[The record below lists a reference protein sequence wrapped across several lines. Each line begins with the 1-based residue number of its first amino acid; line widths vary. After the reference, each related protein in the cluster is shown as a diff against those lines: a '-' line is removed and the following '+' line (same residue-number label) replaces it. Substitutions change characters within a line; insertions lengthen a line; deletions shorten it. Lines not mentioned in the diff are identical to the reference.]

1 MRKLVVLI
9 CVFLIIS
16 GLLLSFPEWNLWLEY
31 QELLVL
37 FHIWL
42 GFFFMV
48 VFPMYA
54 WDHIRTHQQRLKT
67 ISLISLTGGVQFLTG
82 IGLIFSGLILMLYG
96 SLQLYNTGSI
106 ILLSVFSPCFINH
119 ALVTLILNSI
129 GSWQPHAAPRRGRF
143 VFKKRYFLTLFFDYG
158 RQ

>member
-1 MRKLVVLI
+1 MRKLFVLI

-54 WDHIRTHQQRLKT
+54 WDHIRTHRQRLKT
-67 ISLISLTGGVQFLTG
+67 LSLISLTGGVQFLTG

-96 SLQLYNTGSI
+96 SEGLVLASNSHELLTYAL
-106 ILLSVFSPCFINH
+106 IL
-119 ALVTLILNSI
+119 TLIFHSR
-129 GSWQPHAAPRRGRF
+129 SSRS
-143 VFKKRYFLTLFFDYG
+143 
-158 RQ
+158 

>member
-1 MRKLVVLI
+1 MRKLIVLI

-54 WDHIRTHQQRLKT
+54 WDHIRTHRQRLKT
-67 ISLISLTGGVQFLTG
+67 LSLISLSGGVQFLTG

-96 SLQLYNTGSI
+96 SEGL
-106 ILLSVFSPCFINH
+106 ILASNSHELLTY
-119 ALVTLILNSI
+119 ALILTLIFHSR
-129 GSWQPHAAPRRGRF
+129 SSRS
-143 VFKKRYFLTLFFDYG
+143 
-158 RQ
+158 

>member
-1 MRKLVVLI
+1 MRKLIVLI

-54 WDHIRTHQQRLKT
+54 WDHIRTHRQRLKT
-67 ISLISLTGGVQFLTG
+67 LSLISLTGGGQFLTG

-96 SLQLYNTGSI
+96 SDGL
-106 ILLSVFSPCFINH
+106 ILASNSHELLTY
-119 ALVTLILNSI
+119 ALILTLIFHSR
-129 GSWQPHAAPRRGRF
+129 SSRS
-143 VFKKRYFLTLFFDYG
+143 
-158 RQ
+158 

>member
-54 WDHIRTHQQRLKT
+54 WDHIRTHRHQLKT
-67 ISLISLTGGVQFLTG
+67 LSLISFTGGGQFFTG
-82 IGLIFSGLILMLYG
+82 IGLIISGLILMLYG
-96 SLQLYNTGSI
+96 SEGL
-106 ILLSVFSPCFINH
+106 ILASNSHELLTY
-119 ALVTLILNSI
+119 ALILTLIFHSR
-129 GSWQPHAAPRRGRF
+129 SSRS
-143 VFKKRYFLTLFFDYG
+143 
-158 RQ
+158 

>member
-16 GLLLSFPEWNLWLEY
+16 GLLLSFSKWNLWLEY

-54 WDHIRTHQQRLKT
+54 WDHIRTHRQRLKT
-67 ISLISLTGGVQFLTG
+67 LSLISLTGGVQFLTG

-96 SLQLYNTGSI
+96 SEGL
-106 ILLSVFSPCFINH
+106 ILASNSHELLTY
-119 ALVTLILNSI
+119 ALILTLIFHSR
-129 GSWQPHAAPRRGRF
+129 SSRS
-143 VFKKRYFLTLFFDYG
+143 
-158 RQ
+158 

>member
-37 FHIWL
+37 FHIWF

-54 WDHIRTHQQRLKT
+54 WDHIRTHRQRLKT
-67 ISLISLTGGVQFLTG
+67 LSLISLTGGVQFLTG

-96 SLQLYNTGSI
+96 SEGL
-106 ILLSVFSPCFINH
+106 ILASNSHELLTY
-119 ALVTLILNSI
+119 ALILTLIFHSR
-129 GSWQPHAAPRRGRF
+129 SSRS
-143 VFKKRYFLTLFFDYG
+143 
-158 RQ
+158 

>member
-31 QELLVL
+31 HELLVL

-54 WDHIRTHQQRLKT
+54 WDHIRTHRQRLKT
-67 ISLISLTGGVQFLTG
+67 LSLISLTGGVQFLTG

-96 SLQLYNTGSI
+96 SEGL
-106 ILLSVFSPCFINH
+106 ILASNSHELLTY
-119 ALVTLILNSI
+119 ALILTLIFHSR
-129 GSWQPHAAPRRGRF
+129 SSRS
-143 VFKKRYFLTLFFDYG
+143 
-158 RQ
+158 

>member
-54 WDHIRTHQQRLKT
+54 WDHIRTHRQRLKT
-67 ISLISLTGGVQFLTG
+67 VSLISLTGGVQFLTG

-96 SLQLYNTGSI
+96 SEGL
-106 ILLSVFSPCFINH
+106 ILASNSHELLTY
-119 ALVTLILNSI
+119 ALILTLIFHSR
-129 GSWQPHAAPRRGRF
+129 SSRS
-143 VFKKRYFLTLFFDYG
+143 
-158 RQ
+158 

>member
-1 MRKLVVLI
+1 MRKLFVLI

-16 GLLLSFPEWNLWLEY
+16 GLFLSFPEWNLWLEY

-54 WDHIRTHQQRLKT
+54 WDHIRTHRQRLKT
-67 ISLISLTGGVQFLTG
+67 LSLISLTGGVQFLTG
-82 IGLIFSGLILMLYG
+82 IGLIFSGLILVLYG
-96 SLQLYNTGSI
+96 SEGL
-106 ILLSVFSPCFINH
+106 ILASNSHELLTYVLI
-119 ALVTLILNSI
+119 LTLIFHSR
-129 GSWQPHAAPRRGRF
+129 SSRS
-143 VFKKRYFLTLFFDYG
+143 
-158 RQ
+158 

>member
-1 MRKLVVLI
+1 MRKLIVLI

-16 GLLLSFPEWNLWLEY
+16 GLLLSFPEWNLWLEN

-54 WDHIRTHQQRLKT
+54 WDHIRTHRQRLKT
-67 ISLISLTGGVQFLTG
+67 LSLISLTGGVQFLTG

-96 SLQLYNTGSI
+96 SEGL
-106 ILLSVFSPCFINH
+106 ILASNSHELLTY
-119 ALVTLILNSI
+119 ALILTLIFHSR
-129 GSWQPHAAPRRGRF
+129 SSRS
-143 VFKKRYFLTLFFDYG
+143 
-158 RQ
+158 

>member
-1 MRKLVVLI
+1 MRKLIVLI

-48 VFPMYA
+48 VFPMYT
-54 WDHIRTHQQRLKT
+54 WDHIRTHRQRLKT
-67 ISLISLTGGVQFLTG
+67 LSLISLTGGVQFLTG
-82 IGLIFSGLILMLYG
+82 FGLIFSGLILMLYG
-96 SLQLYNTGSI
+96 SEGL
-106 ILLSVFSPCFINH
+106 ILASNSHELLTY
-119 ALVTLILNSI
+119 ALILTLIFHSR
-129 GSWQPHAAPRRGRF
+129 SSRS
-143 VFKKRYFLTLFFDYG
+143 
-158 RQ
+158 

>member
-16 GLLLSFPEWNLWLEY
+16 GLLLSFSKWNLWLEY

-54 WDHIRTHQQRLKT
+54 WDHIRTHRHRLKT
-67 ISLISLTGGVQFLTG
+67 LSLISFTGGGQLLTG

-96 SLQLYNTGSI
+96 SEGL
-106 ILLSVFSPCFINH
+106 ILASNSHELLTY
-119 ALVTLILNSI
+119 ALILTLIFHSR
-129 GSWQPHAAPRRGRF
+129 SSRS
-143 VFKKRYFLTLFFDYG
+143 
-158 RQ
+158 

>member
-54 WDHIRTHQQRLKT
+54 WDHIRTHRQRLKT
-67 ISLISLTGGVQFLTG
+67 LSLISLTGGGQFLTG

-96 SLQLYNTGSI
+96 SEGL
-106 ILLSVFSPCFINH
+106 ILASNSHELLTY
-119 ALVTLILNSI
+119 ALILTLIFHSR
-129 GSWQPHAAPRRGRF
+129 SSRS
-143 VFKKRYFLTLFFDYG
+143 
-158 RQ
+158 

>member
-54 WDHIRTHQQRLKT
+54 WDHIRTHRQRLKT
-67 ISLISLTGGVQFLTG
+67 LSLISLTGGVQFFTG

-96 SLQLYNTGSI
+96 SEGL
-106 ILLSVFSPCFINH
+106 ILASNSHELLTY
-119 ALVTLILNSI
+119 ALILTLIFHSR
-129 GSWQPHAAPRRGRF
+129 SSRS
-143 VFKKRYFLTLFFDYG
+143 
-158 RQ
+158 

>member
-37 FHIWL
+37 FHIWF

-54 WDHIRTHQQRLKT
+54 WDHIRTHRKRLKT
-67 ISLISLTGGVQFLTG
+67 LSLISLTGGVQFLTG

-96 SLQLYNTGSI
+96 SEG
-106 ILLSVFSPCFINH
+106 
-119 ALVTLILNSI
+119 LILASNSHELLTYALI
-129 GSWQPHAAPRRGRF
+129 
-143 VFKKRYFLTLFFDYG
+143 LTLTFHS
-158 RQ
+158 RSSRS

>member
-31 QELLVL
+31 QEILVL
-37 FHIWL
+37 FHIWF

-54 WDHIRTHQQRLKT
+54 WDHIRTHRQRLKT
-67 ISLISLTGGVQFLTG
+67 LSLISLTGGVQFLTG
-82 IGLIFSGLILMLYG
+82 IGLIFSGLILILYG
-96 SLQLYNTGSI
+96 SEGLKLASNSHELLTYAL
-106 ILLSVFSPCFINH
+106 IL
-119 ALVTLILNSI
+119 TLIFHSR
-129 GSWQPHAAPRRGRF
+129 SSRS
-143 VFKKRYFLTLFFDYG
+143 
-158 RQ
+158 

>member
-16 GLLLSFPEWNLWLEY
+16 GLFLSFPEWNLWLEY
-31 QELLVL
+31 QEFLVL

-54 WDHIRTHQQRLKT
+54 WDHIRTHRQRLKT
-67 ISLISLTGGVQFLTG
+67 LSFISLTGGVQFLAG
-82 IGLIFSGLILMLYG
+82 IGLIFSGLILILYG
-96 SLQLYNTGSI
+96 SEGLLLASNSHELLTYAL
-106 ILLSVFSPCFINH
+106 IL
-119 ALVTLILNSI
+119 TLIFHSR
-129 GSWQPHAAPRRGRF
+129 SSRS
-143 VFKKRYFLTLFFDYG
+143 
-158 RQ
+158 

>member
-16 GLLLSFPEWNLWLEY
+16 GLLLSFPGWNLWLEY
-31 QELLVL
+31 QELLVI
-37 FHIWL
+37 FHIWF

-54 WDHIRTHQQRLKT
+54 WDHIRTHRQRLKT
-67 ISLISLTGGVQFLTG
+67 LSLISLTGGVQFLTG

-96 SLQLYNTGSI
+96 SEGL
-106 ILLSVFSPCFINH
+106 ILASNSHELLTY
-119 ALVTLILNSI
+119 ALILTLIFHSR
-129 GSWQPHAAPRRGRF
+129 SSRS
-143 VFKKRYFLTLFFDYG
+143 
-158 RQ
+158 

>member
-1 MRKLVVLI
+1 MRKLIVLI

-54 WDHIRTHQQRLKT
+54 WDHIRTHRQRLKT
-67 ISLISLTGGVQFLTG
+67 LSLISLTGGVQFLTG

-96 SLQLYNTGSI
+96 SEGL
-106 ILLSVFSPCFINH
+106 ILASNSHELLTY
-119 ALVTLILNSI
+119 ALILTLIFHSR
-129 GSWQPHAAPRRGRF
+129 SSRS
-143 VFKKRYFLTLFFDYG
+143 
-158 RQ
+158 

>member
-54 WDHIRTHQQRLKT
+54 WDHIRTHRQRLKT
-67 ISLISLTGGVQFLTG
+67 LSMISLTGGVQFLTG

-96 SLQLYNTGSI
+96 SEGL
-106 ILLSVFSPCFINH
+106 ILASNSHELLTY
-119 ALVTLILNSI
+119 ALILTLIFHSR
-129 GSWQPHAAPRRGRF
+129 SSRS
-143 VFKKRYFLTLFFDYG
+143 
-158 RQ
+158 

>member
-54 WDHIRTHQQRLKT
+54 WDHIRTHRQRLKT
-67 ISLISLTGGVQFLTG
+67 LSLISLTGGVQFLTG

-96 SLQLYNTGSI
+96 TEGL
-106 ILLSVFSPCFINH
+106 ILASNIHELLTY
-119 ALVTLILNSI
+119 ALILTLIFHSR
-129 GSWQPHAAPRRGRF
+129 SSRS
-143 VFKKRYFLTLFFDYG
+143 
-158 RQ
+158 

>member
-16 GLLLSFPEWNLWLEY
+16 GLLLSFPEWNFWLEY

-54 WDHIRTHQQRLKT
+54 WDHIRTHRQRLKT
-67 ISLISLTGGVQFLTG
+67 LSLISLTGGVQFLTG

-96 SLQLYNTGSI
+96 SEGL
-106 ILLSVFSPCFINH
+106 ILASNSHELLTY
-119 ALVTLILNSI
+119 ALILTLIFHSR
-129 GSWQPHAAPRRGRF
+129 SSRS
-143 VFKKRYFLTLFFDYG
+143 
-158 RQ
+158 

>member
-1 MRKLVVLI
+1 MRKLIVLI

-48 VFPMYA
+48 FFPMYA
-54 WDHIRTHQQRLKT
+54 WDHIRTHRQRLKT
-67 ISLISLTGGVQFLTG
+67 LSLISLTGGVQFLTG
-82 IGLIFSGLILMLYG
+82 FGLIFSGLILMLYG
-96 SLQLYNTGSI
+96 SEGL
-106 ILLSVFSPCFINH
+106 ILASNSHELLTY
-119 ALVTLILNSI
+119 ALILTLIFHSR
-129 GSWQPHAAPRRGRF
+129 SSRS
-143 VFKKRYFLTLFFDYG
+143 
-158 RQ
+158 

>member
-16 GLLLSFPEWNLWLEY
+16 GLLLSFQEWNLWLEY

-54 WDHIRTHQQRLKT
+54 WDHIRTHRQRLKT
-67 ISLISLTGGVQFLTG
+67 LSLISLTGGVQFLTG

-96 SLQLYNTGSI
+96 SEGLILASNSHE
-106 ILLSVFSPCFINH
+106 LLSY
-119 ALVTLILNSI
+119 ALILTLIFHSR
-129 GSWQPHAAPRRGRF
+129 SSRS
-143 VFKKRYFLTLFFDYG
+143 
-158 RQ
+158 

>member
-54 WDHIRTHQQRLKT
+54 WDHIRTHRQRLKT
-67 ISLISLTGGVQFLTG
+67 LSLISLTGGVQFLTG

-96 SLQLYNTGSI
+96 SEGL
-106 ILLSVFSPCFINH
+106 ILASNSHELLTY
-119 ALVTLILNSI
+119 ALILTLIFHSR
-129 GSWQPHAAPRRGRF
+129 SSRS
-143 VFKKRYFLTLFFDYG
+143 
-158 RQ
+158 

>member
-54 WDHIRTHQQRLKT
+54 WDHIHTHRQRLKT
-67 ISLISLTGGVQFLTG
+67 LSLISLTGGVQFLTG
-82 IGLIFSGLILMLYG
+82 FGLIFSGLILMLYG
-96 SLQLYNTGSI
+96 SEGL
-106 ILLSVFSPCFINH
+106 ILASNSHELLTY
-119 ALVTLILNSI
+119 ALILTLIFHSKSARN
-129 GSWQPHAAPRRGRF
+129 
-143 VFKKRYFLTLFFDYG
+143 
-158 RQ
+158 

>member
-1 MRKLVVLI
+1 MRKLIVLI

-31 QELLVL
+31 QALLVL

-54 WDHIRTHQQRLKT
+54 WDHIRTHRQRLKT
-67 ISLISLTGGVQFLTG
+67 LSLISLTGGVQFLTG
-82 IGLIFSGLILMLYG
+82 FGLIFSGLILMLYG
-96 SLQLYNTGSI
+96 SEGL
-106 ILLSVFSPCFINH
+106 ILASNSHELLTY
-119 ALVTLILNSI
+119 ALILTLIFHSR
-129 GSWQPHAAPRRGRF
+129 SSRS
-143 VFKKRYFLTLFFDYG
+143 
-158 RQ
+158 

>member
-1 MRKLVVLI
+1 MRKLIVLI

-42 GFFFMV
+42 GFFFIV

-54 WDHIRTHQQRLKT
+54 WDHIRTHRQRLKT
-67 ISLISLTGGVQFLTG
+67 LSLISLTGGVQFLTG

-96 SLQLYNTGSI
+96 SEGL
-106 ILLSVFSPCFINH
+106 ILASNSHELLTY
-119 ALVTLILNSI
+119 ALILTLIFHSR
-129 GSWQPHAAPRRGRF
+129 SSRS
-143 VFKKRYFLTLFFDYG
+143 
-158 RQ
+158 

>member
-54 WDHIRTHQQRLKT
+54 WDHIRTHRQRLKT
-67 ISLISLTGGVQFLTG
+67 LSLISLTGGVQFLTG

-96 SLQLYNTGSI
+96 SEGLVLASNSHELLTYAL
-106 ILLSVFSPCFINH
+106 IL
-119 ALVTLILNSI
+119 TLIFHSR
-129 GSWQPHAAPRRGRF
+129 SSR
-143 VFKKRYFLTLFFDYG
+143 V
-158 RQ
+158 

>member
-16 GLLLSFPEWNLWLEY
+16 GILLSFPERNLLLEY

-42 GFFFMV
+42 GFFFIV

-54 WDHIRTHQQRLKT
+54 WDHIRTHRQRLKT
-67 ISLISLTGGVQFLTG
+67 LSLISFTGGVQFLTG

-96 SLQLYNTGSI
+96 SEGL
-106 ILLSVFSPCFINH
+106 ILASNSHELLTY
-119 ALVTLILNSI
+119 ALILTLIFHSR
-129 GSWQPHAAPRRGRF
+129 SSRS
-143 VFKKRYFLTLFFDYG
+143 
-158 RQ
+158 

>member
-1 MRKLVVLI
+1 MRKLIVLI

-54 WDHIRTHQQRLKT
+54 WDHIRTHRQRLKT
-67 ISLISLTGGVQFLTG
+67 LSLISLTGGGQFLTG
-82 IGLIFSGLILMLYG
+82 IGLIISGLILMLYG
-96 SLQLYNTGSI
+96 SEGL
-106 ILLSVFSPCFINH
+106 ILASNSHELLTY
-119 ALVTLILNSI
+119 ALILTLIFHSR
-129 GSWQPHAAPRRGRF
+129 SSRS
-143 VFKKRYFLTLFFDYG
+143 
-158 RQ
+158 

>member
-54 WDHIRTHQQRLKT
+54 WDHIRTHRQRLKT
-67 ISLISLTGGVQFLTG
+67 LSLISLTGGVQFLTG
-82 IGLIFSGLILMLYG
+82 FGLIFSGLILMLYG
-96 SLQLYNTGSI
+96 SEGL
-106 ILLSVFSPCFINH
+106 ILASNSHELLTY
-119 ALVTLILNSI
+119 ALILTLIFHSR
-129 GSWQPHAAPRRGRF
+129 SSRS
-143 VFKKRYFLTLFFDYG
+143 
-158 RQ
+158 

>member
-1 MRKLVVLI
+1 MRKLIVLI

-54 WDHIRTHQQRLKT
+54 WDHIRTHRQRLKT
-67 ISLISLTGGVQFLTG
+67 LSLISLTGGVQFLTG
-82 IGLIFSGLILMLYG
+82 FGLIFSGLILMLYG
-96 SLQLYNTGSI
+96 SEGL
-106 ILLSVFSPCFINH
+106 ILASNSHELLTY
-119 ALVTLILNSI
+119 ALILTLIFHSR
-129 GSWQPHAAPRRGRF
+129 SSRS
-143 VFKKRYFLTLFFDYG
+143 
-158 RQ
+158 